1 MPCSHSHFQNRSA
14 VLRKVLKAKDASK
27 ALKKKGFSE
36 DKKRDHFYY
45 FFCHDGKK
53 SNIYTK
59 ISHNETDLGLPLC
72 SVMARQIK
80 LSVSDFKE
88 FVDCKLSAEKY
99 LEILTS
105 NNLLG

>member
-1 MPCSHSHFQNRSA
+1 MPSSHPRLQNRSA
-14 VLRKVLKAKDASK
+14 VLHNVLKARDASK

-36 DKKRDHFYY
+36 DNKRDHFYY

-72 SVMARQIK
+72 SAMARQIK
-80 LSVSDFKE
+80 LNVSDFKE
-88 FVDCKLSAEKY
+88 FVDCKLTAERY
-99 LEILTS
+99 REILTS